1 METLEERSETHSLN
15 DSGEEETKPV
25 VKTCGA
31 AQLCRAFGAI
41 KVWTL
46 VWSVFCLL
54 LFAGTVLGFIDV
66 ETLERL
72 KPTLIA
78 LAHRNVTENA

>member
-1 METLEERSETHSLN
+1 MENLEERSETRSLN
-15 DSGEEETKPV
+15 DSREEETKPTA
-25 VKTCGA
+25 KACGP

-46 VWSVFCLL
+46 VWSVICLL

-78 LAHRNVTENA
+78 LAHRNASEYS